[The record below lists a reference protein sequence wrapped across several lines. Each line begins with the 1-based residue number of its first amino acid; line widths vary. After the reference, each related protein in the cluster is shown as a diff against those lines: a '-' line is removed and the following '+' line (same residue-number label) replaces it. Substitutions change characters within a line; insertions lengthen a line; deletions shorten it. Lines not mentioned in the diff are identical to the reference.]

1 MIQNPVDLLSGKVHA
16 VPTRSTATATADAAV
31 IIRDIC
37 LRSAGSGVGLA
48 DALVVDHDANFVAK
62 FTSESEVFRAM
73 SSACACAS
81 SSARPTTRAPTPR
94 RSGPAASSATL
105 CAPTPTA
112 ARTAAKVTLAEF
124 AKFSTTVKTPHQR
137 SATTGRLS
145 SSAAAHTPV
154 SQSRRLTTQWPPASR
169 RRRPPHYAQR
179 IRAMEATVRELLAAA
194 QAARKATLDAG
205 RGDTAFKVGDRAAA
219 DQGAAASHAR
229 PTVNV
234 YRLKPVFERAGA
246 PSAPGTVAD
255 PGQECE
261 HEVELLLNR
270 RRVRGVT
277 CYLVRWR
284 RYSARH
290 CARRGWVTAATR
302 WRSTMSPS
310 RRRSV
315 RRRRPPP
322 PPSAAASPPLRRL
335 YPPPCHLLPWWSLRL
350 ASGWLP
356 TPANGRDFSH
366 VVRYGPRSALG
377 TVVVHAASHG
387 PAGSCY
393 ARAKAFR
400 TARPV

>member
-1 MIQNPVDLLSGKVHA
+1 MCLCLIVGSAYHK
-16 VPTRSTATATADAAV
+16 STDSKAERA
-31 IIRDIC
+31 
-37 LRSAGSGVGLA
+37 SGVISDTLRAYA
-48 DALVVDHDANFVAK
+48 DGRKDGCDSRH
-62 FTSESEVFRAM
+62 
-73 SSACACAS
+73 
-81 SSARPTTRAPTPR
+81 
-94 RSGPAASSATL
+94 
-105 CAPTPTA
+105 
-112 ARTAAKVTLAEF
+112 TLAEF
-124 AKFSTTVKTPHQR
+124 AMYKFSTTVKTPHQR
-137 SATTGRLS
+137 SATTRRLS
-145 SSAAAHTPV
+145 SSAAAPV
-154 SQSRRLTTQWPPASR
+154 SQSRSLTTKWPPASR
-169 RRRPPHYAQR
+169 RRRPPYCAQR